1 MGNTIHLPSRWSYL
15 DVVAS
20 LKFIFH
26 SLHQLFF
33 FFHSKILKD
42 VVIRTLACMAY
53 SRISF
58 PGFLIRKFSMPLG
71 LLLLWV
77 TFVRSF
83 ECLLRNITVTINLQW
98 VWIGRYQKLLESSVK
113 CFTVKLDFYDPLQS
127 TLCTHEGAEVTHL
140 MGIDTASWLQPSFP
154 DFPQIFCSMAPKA
167 DLSKTVQSTFFY
179 WSKKMTER

>member
-1 MGNTIHLPSRWSYL
+1 M
-15 DVVAS
+15 
-20 LKFIFH
+20 
-26 SLHQLFF
+26 
-33 FFHSKILKD
+33 LKD
-42 VVIRTLACMAY
+42 VLIRIPVCMGY

-58 PGFLIRKFSMPLG
+58 PGFLTRNFCIPLG
-71 LLLLWV
+71 LLPLWI

-83 ECLLRNITVTINLQW
+83 ECLLRNITVTIILQW
-98 VWIGRYQKLLESSVK
+98 LWIGKYQKLLESQVK

-154 DFPQIFCSMAPKA
+154 DFPQIFFSMSPKA

-179 WSKKMTER
+179 WSKKVIER